1 MTVHEKYI
9 SRCIQLARMGKK
21 NVRPNPLVG
30 AVLVHQNNIIG
41 EGFHQVYGHAH
52 AEINCLK
59 SVSENNKH
67 LITDSILYVSLEPC
81 NHFGK
86 TPPCV
91 DAIVQANIKTVVIGS
106 LDCNPKMSGQSVKK
120 LREHGV
126 KVICPILEKEC
137 IELNKIFFTLQTK
150 KRPYILLKWAESEDG
165 FIGKEDVQV
174 SISNLKSR
182 IMVHSLRAQVDGVL
196 VGYNT
201 ALIDNPRL
209 TTRLVI
215 GENPIRILIDWE
227 NSAKAQWH
235 LLDQS
240 VPTLIF
246 NRDKNDVKG
255 QIEFVAIE
263 KDLAQLLQ
271 HLFVR
276 NIYYLLIEGGAKT
289 IQSFL
294 DSSSWDEAIRILS
307 PINLE
312 DGISAPVI
320 KQNTFLKAEAFDDDV
335 HFTYSNSSF
344 LS

>member
-1 MTVHEKYI
+1 M
-9 SRCIQLARMGKK
+9 ARMGKK

-41 EGFHQVYGHAH
+41 EGFHEVYGHAH

-91 DAIVQANIKTVVIGS
+91 EAILQANIKTVVIGS

-182 IMVHSLRAQVDGVL
+182 IVVHSLRAQVDGVL

-209 TTRLVI
+209 TIRLVI

-227 NSAKAQWH
+227 NSAKSQWH

-263 KDLAQLLQ
+263 KDVAQLLQ
-271 HLFVR
+271 HLYLR

-289 IQSFL
+289 IQRFL
-294 DSSSWDEAIRILS
+294 DSNSWDEAIRILS

-312 DGISAPVI
+312 DGISAPII
-320 KQNTFLKAEAFDDDV
+320 KQNTFLKAEPFGDDV